1 MTQLERTIE
10 IYRSIESPVWEGD
23 HVCGLVKVGEPLSSF
38 VSEYEDDF
46 EVELKD
52 EQGLVINN
60 DDLGQYNSLQIKFL
74 PPRKAFSFFA
84 KDFDD
89 YLEHF
94 NFRYKQA
101 NEFYIANIDGIYK
114 NGDSSNKQIKAYC
127 IIVSLYE
134 LLLRV
139 ADHTEKEGTSAHRHI
154 ILSVSGKE
162 DIPVIYNSQ
171 IIDRLS
177 GNLHGEDIDIATIEE
192 ELFSSPHKGSKLSLF
207 KKSISQYLSSNNSD
221 SKFAILIEQLLEIFN
236 NYKNN
241 YELFLHE
248 FSFEDEKE
256 KLEQKKQEYLLKLND
271 ILNGIHGKLLAVPIS
286 LVIVAGQMKASTVD
300 NYLITN
306 LIILVGAF
314 VFALLMWLLTANQLH
329 SLSAIKTEYSAKK
342 NRLKIE
348 FRNSLYA
355 ELDQAFIQLDLR
367 FKHQRRL
374 VRVIDYLVLFGLLF
388 SLIVFEYHTQFI
400 AGLI

>member
-10 IYRSIESPVWEGD
+10 IYRLIESPVWEGD
-23 HVCGLVKVGEPLSSF
+23 HVCGLVKVREPVNSF

-52 EQGLVINN
+52 EQGLVISN
-60 DDLGQYNSLQIKFL
+60 DDLGKYEFLQIKFL
-74 PPRKAFSFFA
+74 PPRKVFSFFA
-84 KDFDD
+84 KDLDD

-94 NFRYKQA
+94 NFLYKQA
-101 NEFYIANIDGIYK
+101 NEFYIADIDGVYK
-114 NGDSSNKQIKAYC
+114 DGDSSSNQIKAYC
-127 IIVSLYE
+127 FVVSLYE

-139 ADHTEKEGTSAHRHI
+139 ADHTEKEAASAHRHI
-154 ILSVSGKE
+154 ILSVAGKE
-162 DIPVIYNSQ
+162 DIPVIYSSQ
-171 IIDRLS
+171 NIVRLS
-177 GNLHGEDIDIATIEE
+177 ENLHGENIATIEE

-207 KKSISQYLSSNNSD
+207 KKSISQYLSGNNSD
-221 SKFAILIEQLLEIFN
+221 SKFAILIEQLLEIYK

-300 NYLITN
+300 NYLLTN
-306 LIILVGAF
+306 LIILAGAF

-342 NRLKIE
+342 KRLKIE
-348 FRNSLYA
+348 FRSGLYE
-355 ELDQAFIQLDLR
+355 ELGQAFMQLDAR

-374 VRVIDYLVLFGLLF
+374 IRVIDYLVLFGLLF

>member
-23 HVCGLVKVGEPLSSF
+23 HLCGLVRVGEPLNSF

-52 EQGLVINN
+52 EQGLIISN
-60 DDLGQYNSLQIKFL
+60 DDLGKYDSLQIKFL
-74 PPRKAFSFFA
+74 PPRKVFSFFA

-94 NFRYKQA
+94 NFLYKQA
-101 NEFYIANIDGIYK
+101 DEFYIADIDGLYN
-114 NGDSSNKQIKAYC
+114 NGDSSNNQIKAYSFV
-127 IIVSLYE
+127 VSLYE

-139 ADHTEKEGTSAHRHI
+139 ADHTEKEGVSTHRHI

-162 DIPVIYNSQ
+162 DIPVIYSSQ
-171 IIDRLS
+171 DIVRLS
-177 GNLHGEDIDIATIEE
+177 EHLRGEQIENIEE
-192 ELFSSPHKGSKLSLF
+192 ELFSLPHKSSKLSLF
-207 KKSISQYLSSNNSD
+207 KKSISQYLSGNNSD
-221 SKFAILIEQLLEIFN
+221 SKFSILIEQLLEIYK

-300 NYLITN
+300 NYLLTN

-329 SLSAIKTEYSAKK
+329 SLLAIKTEYSAKK
-342 NRLKIE
+342 KRLKIE
-348 FRNSLYA
+348 FRNSLYE
-355 ELDQAFIQLDLR
+355 ELDLAFIQLDAR

-374 VRVIDYLVLFGLLF
+374 IRVIDYLVLFGLLF

>member
-23 HVCGLVKVGEPLSSF
+23 HLCGRVRVGERLNSF

-52 EQGLVINN
+52 GQGLVISN
-60 DDLGQYNSLQIKFL
+60 DDLAQYDFLQIKFL
-74 PPRKAFSFFA
+74 PPRKVFSFFA

-94 NFRYKQA
+94 SFLYKQA
-101 NEFYIANIDGIYK
+101 NEFYIADIDGLYK
-114 NGDSSNKQIKAYC
+114 NSDSSSSQIKAYC
-127 IIVSLYE
+127 FVVSLYE

-139 ADHTEKEGTSAHRHI
+139 ADHTEKEGASTHRHI

-162 DIPVIYNSQ
+162 DIPVIYSSQ
-171 IIDRLS
+171 DIIRLS
-177 GNLHGEDIDIATIEE
+177 ENLHGKNITNIEE
-192 ELFSSPHKGSKLSLF
+192 ELFSSPHKASKLSLF
-207 KKSISQYLSSNNSD
+207 KKSISQYLSGNNSD
-221 SKFAILIEQLLEIFN
+221 VKFAILIEQLLEIYK

-271 ILNGIHGKLLAVPIS
+271 ILNGIHGKLLA
-286 LVIVAGQMKASTVD
+286 
-300 NYLITN
+300 
-306 LIILVGAF
+306 
-314 VFALLMWLLTANQLH
+314 
-329 SLSAIKTEYSAKK
+329 
-342 NRLKIE
+342 
-348 FRNSLYA
+348 
-355 ELDQAFIQLDLR
+355 
-367 FKHQRRL
+367 
-374 VRVIDYLVLFGLLF
+374 
-388 SLIVFEYHTQFI
+388 
-400 AGLI
+400 